1 MATGCSY
8 VNVIFSFNKE
18 RNDMANLQPA
28 YDADRPKTITAIGLR
43 WSALRGMLGSPLIDT
58 DEQRP
63 LREELLQELQSV
75 ERSMS
80 QIAARHSIELCAKID
95 VLREELKKAAGDE
108 DNPSE
113 KLLVSIRK
121 DVSALVPR
129 NVGERSTVQ
138 IVRGVAPVR
147 AGETAAAEVGVS
159 PATRQ
164 PGLSP

>member
-1 MATGCSY
+1 MATGCSRI
-8 VNVIFSFNKE
+8 NVIYSFNKE

-108 DNPSE
+108 NDPME
-113 KLLVSIRK
+113 ALLASIRN
-121 DVSALVPR
+121 DVMSLLPR
-129 NVGERSTVQ
+129 SVVEPRSSVQ
-138 IVRGVAPVR
+138 ILRGPAPTRAPDPVAADGSR
-147 AGETAAAEVGVS
+147 TGQT
-159 PATRQ
+159 
-164 PGLSP
+164 